1 MSADTGGAAAAPDPV
16 DELVSLVRRAEAEGD
31 AVLDE
36 VRAFFDRHPDVATR
50 IGDVAASARLAL
62 ADLAAAGSVVTKE
75 AILRRTATL
84 EAELAGPDAPP
95 LEKVLA
101 GHVGT
106 CWLAACEAEIT
117 APNARGATPPRA
129 DFLDRRR
136 DRAGKRLEGA
146 VKALALVRKLL
157 RPAVS
162 PLDIATRAAPGRHAG
177 ARQNRRQE
185 APVAAGV
192 PVTN

>member
-16 DELVSLVRRAEAEGD
+16 EELVSLVRRAEAEGD

-36 VRAFFDRHPDVATR
+36 VRAFFDEHPEVATR
-50 IGDVAASARLAL
+50 LGDVAASARLAL
-62 ADLAAAGSVVTKE
+62 ADLAAGGSVVTKE
-75 AILRRTATL
+75 AILRRAGAL

-106 CWLAACEAEIT
+106 CWLAAAEAEVT
-117 APNARGATPPRA
+117 AAKARGAPPPRA
-129 DFLDRRR
+129 NFLDQRR
-136 DRAGKRLEGA
+136 DRAQRRLESS
-146 VKALALVRKLL
+146 VKTLALVKKLL

-162 PLDIATRAAPGRHAG
+162 PLDIATRAAHGRRAG
-177 ARQNRRQE
+177 ASQNGRQQV
-185 APVAAGV
+185 PVAVGGAV
-192 PVTN
+192 AN